1 VEGCKPIHGKI
12 ETAKSMPEQRHSRLP
27 KTRPGDS
34 AAVPK
39 QISQCLKMLWRF
51 RRGNKPMQKDCHHF
65 SVVNEHA
72 IFTQFFEIT
81 EIGIC
86 SLVVPF
92 VGNCVSEP
100 YHLPHGTRD
109 TMPFVAK
116 MPNDPSTLTGTPIFR
131 RMQFDIPA
139 RNPQD
144 LVRWITI
151 SSEC

>member
-1 VEGCKPIHGKI
+1 
-12 ETAKSMPEQRHSRLP
+12 M
-27 KTRPGDS
+27 
-34 AAVPK
+34 
-39 QISQCLKMLWRF
+39 
-51 RRGNKPMQKDCHHF
+51 
-65 SVVNEHA
+65 VNEHA

-86 SLVVPF
+86 SLVLPF

-109 TMPFVAK
+109 IMPFAAK

-131 RMQFDIPA
+131 RMQFDILA